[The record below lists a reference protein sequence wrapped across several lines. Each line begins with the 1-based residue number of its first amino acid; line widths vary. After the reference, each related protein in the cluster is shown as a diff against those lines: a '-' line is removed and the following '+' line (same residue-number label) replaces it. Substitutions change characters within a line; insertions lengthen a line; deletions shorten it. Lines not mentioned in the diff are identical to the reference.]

1 MTVSGLELIREN
13 VREEPLTS
21 EDTVPAS
28 VALMVASDYE
38 KVLNTLK
45 DLAGNRDKIPSSEVL
60 RVLSGATAPGGHSKR
75 S

>member
-1 MTVSGLELIREN
+1 MGVSGLELIREN

-28 VALMVASDYE
+28 VALRVATHYE
-38 KVLNTLK
+38 TVLETLK
-45 DLAGNRDKIPSSEVL
+45 DLAGKGDKIPSSEVL
-60 RVLSGATAPGGHSKR
+60 RVLSGSHCKR